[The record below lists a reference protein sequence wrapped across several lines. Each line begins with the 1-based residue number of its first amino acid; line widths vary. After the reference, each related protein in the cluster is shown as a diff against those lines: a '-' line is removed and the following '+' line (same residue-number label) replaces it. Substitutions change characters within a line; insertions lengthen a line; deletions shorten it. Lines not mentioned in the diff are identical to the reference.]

1 MADPAPETG
10 VGRHRMTKLR
20 RESSDKRDVE
30 TARSDRF
37 LVQPPK
43 DAQAMTKGT
52 QDSASKPT
60 DTPASEN
67 RATPPPGAAAQ
78 QAAAAQQPRVVS
90 RPEDVAGLVLMQIDL
105 VNARK
110 DDLTIA
116 IKGLSDLTRQLVR
129 AYGENMQTIDQL
141 QSKLKKVGREGR
153 ASGSSSSNGKRKSSR

>member
-1 MADPAPETG
+1 
-10 VGRHRMTKLR
+10 
-20 RESSDKRDVE
+20 
-30 TARSDRF
+30 
-37 LVQPPK
+37 
-43 DAQAMTKGT
+43 MTKGT
-52 QDSASKPT
+52 QESASTQGDQTSGP
-60 DTPASEN
+60 
-67 RATPPPGAAAQ
+67 RATPPPGAAAD

-141 QSKLKKVGREGR
+141 QSKLKKLGRDGR
-153 ASGSSSSNGKRKSSR
+153 SASSSSNGKRKSSR

>member
-1 MADPAPETG
+1 
-10 VGRHRMTKLR
+10 
-20 RESSDKRDVE
+20 
-30 TARSDRF
+30 
-37 LVQPPK
+37 
-43 DAQAMTKGT
+43 MTKGT
-52 QDSASKPT
+52 QETASKQA
-60 DTPASEN
+60 DQTPGA
-67 RATPPPGAAAQ
+67 RATPPPGAAAE

-141 QSKLKKVGREGR
+141 QSKVKKLGANS
-153 ASGSSSSNGKRKSSR
+153 ASKSTASSGASSSNGKRKSSR

>member
-1 MADPAPETG
+1 
-10 VGRHRMTKLR
+10 MTKLC
-20 RESSDKRDVE
+20 RESADKGDVE

-37 LVQPPK
+37 STQLPK
-43 DAQAMTKGT
+43 DAQAMTKGN
-52 QDSASKPT
+52 QDSAG
-60 DTPASEN
+60 TPSEN
-67 RATPPPGAAAQ
+67 PSGTRATPPPGAAAAQ
-78 QAAAAQQPRVVS
+78 VAAAQQPRVVS

-141 QSKLKKVGREGR
+141 QAKLKKGGRDGR
-153 ASGSSSSNGKRKSSR
+153 SSGSSSNGKRKSSR

>member
-1 MADPAPETG
+1 
-10 VGRHRMTKLR
+10 
-20 RESSDKRDVE
+20 
-30 TARSDRF
+30 
-37 LVQPPK
+37 
-43 DAQAMTKGT
+43 MTKGT
-52 QDSASKPT
+52 QDSAGKPAQA
-60 DTPASEN
+60 PSGN

-78 QAAAAQQPRVVS
+78 QAAAGQQPRVVS

-141 QSKLKKVGREGR
+141 QSRLKKTDREGR
-153 ASGSSSSNGKRKSSR
+153 TSPSSSNGKRKSSR